1 MRSKHSKMEKPTS
14 NERRVKSVRRSNAAV
29 KGKCMMKSPRSIMEM
44 GDMGIGKLSLGE
56 RRRKVDRKK
65 LESSLQ
71 KFMEEVKKLGL
82 EVEMVRV
89 VEEGEGLGNE
99 Q

>member
-1 MRSKHSKMEKPTS
+1 
-14 NERRVKSVRRSNAAV
+14 
-29 KGKCMMKSPRSIMEM
+29 MKSPRSIMEM